1 MSSRAYSSDTLRP
14 QLAILHF
21 IVPHPDDDCGRSR
34 VPRPSRRSRRRRRV
48 GRGGQQE
55 TEADLAA
62 KEHEIAHELEPEA
75 RAMLE
80 RVVLARAERDHK
92 VGHYQEK
99 VDDAT
104 EELAERRR
112 LLAAERAS
120 IEETMQ
126 HVATLQ
132 VSATPA
138 RKRVARRDGERTRAT
153 EST

>member
-1 MSSRAYSSDTLRP
+1 
-14 QLAILHF
+14 
-21 IVPHPDDDCGRSR
+21 
-34 VPRPSRRSRRRRRV
+34 
-48 GRGGQQE
+48 
-55 TEADLAA
+55 
-62 KEHEIAHELEPEA
+62 
-75 RAMLE
+75 MLE